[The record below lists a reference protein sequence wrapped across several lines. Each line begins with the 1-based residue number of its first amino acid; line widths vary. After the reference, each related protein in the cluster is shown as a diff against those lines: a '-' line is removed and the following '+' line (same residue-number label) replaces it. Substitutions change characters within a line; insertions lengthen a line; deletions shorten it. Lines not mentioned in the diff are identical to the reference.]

1 MVSVLPKNL
10 AFTISVPSPESFH
23 ASSCYRKAEDATY
36 AVISR
41 MLGFS
46 TVPRRL
52 RATDVA
58 TALHRRRQQGG
69 SAHPGVS
76 VWAEDLRLEETGGLS
91 PLTHRRGWPLL
102 PLLPPVRPAASLP
115 SSPLSRRPSH
125 QLSQAWEEKK
135 DYGAD
140 MPAPH
145 FLLLHL
151 HVDPSFFFIFC

>member
-36 AVISR
+36 AVVSR

-58 TALHRRRQQGG
+58 MAPHRRRQQGG

-91 PLTHRRGWPLL
+91 PLTRRRGWPLL
-102 PLLPPVRPAASLP
+102 PLLPPDATSTKLGIQLLSDPNCTVLYSL
-115 SSPLSRRPSH
+115 
-125 QLSQAWEEKK
+125 EVMK
-135 DYGAD
+135 
-140 MPAPH
+140 
-145 FLLLHL
+145 
-151 HVDPSFFFIFC
+151 IFWYWT